1 MGRQHREVIEG
12 WACVGYVPIKF
23 NQNKKGEY
31 KGNHH
36 KKVVISNINK
46 KKNTSM
52 RKILKLL
59 LKLNKRNKLNNLKKY
74 KIIINKKLIK
84 NQKNRI
90 IVKIKIQRT
99 RQKYKKTMQE
109 QLNQKIR
116 KQSAKKIRRN
126 KETISNY

>member
-1 MGRQHREVIEG
+1 
-12 WACVGYVPIKF
+12 
-23 NQNKKGEY
+23 
-31 KGNHH
+31 
-36 KKVVISNINK
+36 
-46 KKNTSM
+46 M

-59 LKLNKRNKLNNLKKY
+59 LKLNKRNKLNNFKKY

>member
-59 LKLNKRNKLNNLKKY
+59 LKLNKRNKLNNFKKY

>member
-12 WACVGYVPIKF
+12 WACVGYVPIIF
-23 NQNKKGEY
+23 NNNKKGEY

-59 LKLNKRNKLNNLKKY
+59 LKLNKRNKLNNFKKY